1 MRQKNMGSA
10 GAIKIA
16 VFPRYFNHNG
26 KFRNPTGIPG
36 LYIPQSRLKNWP

>member
-16 VFPRYFNHNG
+16 VFPRYFTITANSVIPPESLDYI
-26 KFRNPTGIPG
+26 FLNPD
-36 LYIPQSRLKNWP
+36 